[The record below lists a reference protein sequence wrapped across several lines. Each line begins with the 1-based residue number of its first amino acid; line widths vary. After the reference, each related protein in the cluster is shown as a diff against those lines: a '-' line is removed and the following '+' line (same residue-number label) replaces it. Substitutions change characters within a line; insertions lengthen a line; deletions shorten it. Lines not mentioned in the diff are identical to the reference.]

1 MSISKAASHRGSSGD
16 LCCPRCG
23 TKLFPQA
30 TFCSSCGERLDKKK
44 ALSSLLQDEQGITN
58 RYRITSLVRR
68 RPNVNLYFA
77 LDNQQSRQGQQRM
90 VAIRDIDINPL
101 HDEARVQAIELAQ
114 QEYDLLRLWRLPHV
128 MPVVDLRYFHGH
140 LYVVSGYP
148 LTGSSLDTNG
158 KSESTKTST
167 RDVRRLYTLHDFL
180 QSGQGLPSEQQ
191 ALKWMEYLCQALG
204 GLHRHQII
212 NGELDPY
219 TIMLNENSGD
229 AEPALMISWLPPKLQ
244 KLILPSH
251 TLTIPKSNFSA
262 PEALQGLAE
271 PRSDIYSLGAIL
283 YLLLTGSLPDEASLR
298 TRGRLRSPREL
309 NGRISVHVNDCV
321 MQALSIEPS
330 KRFQSAQEMSEAL
343 YNPRYSRLQTLKPGH
358 RDNEVTHSPA
368 ATDEDVETIRIV
380 PLSQKHVDRWRAS
393 RPQTATPGQIPHRP
407 LTPRPTSQPQE
418 VEAIQAEWQQQ
429 PAAPLQSLP
438 VPATPTID
446 ASIEAQSITPDE
458 LVDKEE
464 TSGSLQTPLQDAPT
478 SPLPQPSQNHSMSSW
493 KQRIT
498 VKTPAISFERRKKSR
513 SRQEAVSE
521 QSPIDTIET
530 DSQHEAA
537 NGRFKQLQRLAL
549 GKQQRAIMAA
559 AFIESPMRVQPNQVF
574 TLRIHI
580 LGRDEPKLPPG
591 TQREED
597 RLAWL
602 SSLAHGDTL
611 SIEVRVV
618 LNQRHT
624 YEVRQAT
631 VTIPA
636 AGYVAEVTIPI
647 QPLSSVPSGRRD
659 RLHIFF
665 FDQQRHP
672 LYDKPFMAEVFV
684 SHFVKRGHEGHHV
697 LTIPT

>member
-16 LCCPRCG
+16 FCCPRCG
-23 TKLFPQA
+23 TQLFPQA

-44 ALSSLLQDEQGITN
+44 ALSSLLQDEQDITN

-90 VAIRDIDINPL
+90 VAMRDIDINPL
-101 HDEARVQAIELAQ
+101 HDEARVEAIELAQ

-128 MPVVDLRYFHGH
+128 MPVVDLRYFRGH
-140 LYVVSGYP
+140 LYIVSGYP
-148 LTGSSLDTNG
+148 LTASSTGTTG
-158 KSESTKTST
+158 KSENTKASTGN
-167 RDVRRLYTLHDFL
+167 VRRMYTLQDFL

-191 ALKWMEYLCQALG
+191 ALKWMGDLCHAVD

-219 TIMLNENSGD
+219 TIMLHENSGD
-229 AEPALMISWLPPKLQ
+229 AEPALMISWLPPQLQ

-251 TLTIPKSNFSA
+251 TLTTPKSNFSA

-309 NGRISVHVNDCV
+309 NGRISAHLNDCV

-330 KRFQSAQEMSEAL
+330 KRFQSALEISEAL
-343 YNPRYSRLQTLKPGH
+343 FNPRYSRPQTLKPG
-358 RDNEVTHSPA
+358 RRVNKVTHPLA

-380 PLSQKHVDRWRAS
+380 PPSQKHVDRWRAS
-393 RPQTATPGQIPHRP
+393 RPQTTTQGQIPHRP

-429 PAAPLQSLP
+429 PVAPLQSLP
-438 VPATPTID
+438 VSATPTID

-458 LVDKEE
+458 QVDK
-464 TSGSLQTPLQDAPT
+464 
-478 SPLPQPSQNHSMSSW
+478 
-493 KQRIT
+493 
-498 VKTPAISFERRKKSR
+498 
-513 SRQEAVSE
+513 
-521 QSPIDTIET
+521 
-530 DSQHEAA
+530 HEAA
-537 NGRFKQLQRLAL
+537 NSRFKQLQRLAL

-559 AFIESPMRVQPNQVF
+559 ALIESPMCVQPNQVF

-591 TQREED
+591 TQQEGD
-597 RLAWL
+597 RLTWL
-602 SSLAHGDTL
+602 SSLVHGDTL

-618 LNQRHT
+618 LNQRYT

-636 AGYVAEVTIPI
+636 AGHVAEVTIPI

-672 LYDKPFMAEVFV
+672 LYNKPFMAEVFV

-697 LTIPT
+697 LTIPL